1 MKNNIGKIIEIHFD
15 NEKSFYVGEVINET
29 NKYIIINMVDPY
41 GRYDGKL
48 YIEKSITNKFVTNSK
63 YLSFI
68 KRVYNGKNNQV
79 IFKNKNDFI
88 QYELKNN
95 KMLSISCSKWLNIR
109 NMKLIKFENN
119 ELTCQFINQIG
130 ERKKIYKLTLDKIDQ
145 IEFDSLELRMYENF
159 LTKIN
164 NYHNENTQKDL

>member
-1 MKNNIGKIIEIHFD
+1 MKENKMKNIIRKIIEVHLKNKI
-15 NEKSFYVGEVINET
+15 SFYVGEVINET
-29 NKYIIINMVDPY
+29 SKYIIINMVDPY

-68 KRVYNGKNNQV
+68 KRVYNDKNNQV

-88 QYELKNN
+88 QYALKNN

-130 ERKKIYKLTLDKIDQ
+130 ERKKIYKLTLDKIDL
-145 IEFDSLELRMYENF
+145 IDFDSLELKTYEK
-159 LTKIN
+159 L
-164 NYHNENTQKDL
+164 L

>member
-1 MKNNIGKIIEIHFD
+1 MKNILRKIIEVHLKNKI
-15 NEKSFYVGEVINET
+15 SFYVGEVINDTE
-29 NKYIIINMVDPY
+29 NYIILNTIDIY

-88 QYELKNN
+88 QYALKNN
-95 KMLSISCSKWLNIR
+95 KMLSISCSQWLNIR

-130 ERKKIYKLTLDKIDQ
+130 ERKKIYKLTLDKIDL
-145 IEFDSLELRMYENF
+145 IDFDSLELKTYEK
-159 LTKIN
+159 L
-164 NYHNENTQKDL
+164 L